1 MTATPTQTLANHTRY
16 VPGFHFIVSG
26 IFVINFFYALVR
38 IIRVPSLDAGV
49 TFLLATGL
57 LLLFYYARA
66 FAVTVQDRVI
76 RLEERLRYERVL
88 PVELRGRIDDFSRA
102 QLVALRFASDAELPI
117 LAGTVLKE
125 KINDQKQIKQM
136 IRDWRPDHLRA

>member
-1 MTATPTQTLANHTRY
+1 MTATPTQTLANHTRF

-38 IIRVPSLDAGV
+38 IVRAPSLDAGV
-49 TFLLATGL
+49 TFLLAAGL

-66 FAVTVQDRVI
+66 FAITVQDRVI
-76 RLEERLRYERVL
+76 RLEERLRYEKVL

-125 KINDQKQIKQM
+125 KISDQKQIKQM